1 MSPGAPAPLDV
12 PATGSFGGAPSPA
25 PLNQSLSSSTSA
37 IPTAN
42 TPSAATSTPI
52 RGDGP
57 SDVPGDHRFEGQQTP
72 TLAIEKSAPEEI
84 QVDRKAVFQIQVRN
98 TGNAPAHDVMVVD
111 RVPRGTQF
119 VRATP
124 TIAPTA
130 DGLLVWQLGTIAPGQ
145 TSSISIEL
153 LPKME
158 GEIGSVAQ
166 VAFQAKASVRSV
178 CTRPQ
183 LAVQQTVPEKVL
195 IGQAATIHITVSN
208 TGSGAAAN
216 VVLEEDVP
224 EGFTHAAGREL
235 EHAIG
240 TLAPG
245 TSIELTLAMN
255 AVKAG
260 TYENNL
266 LVRGEGNLVA
276 NDKKSIEVTAPQLT
290 LAARG
295 PAHRFLDRQATYAIQ
310 VANPG
315 TAAAQNVE
323 LVGYLPKGM
332 KYVTSDQQGQY
343 DPQTHAVYWSLEEL
357 PAGAKGEI
365 HVSVLPLEAGDL
377 KLRVDGKAD
386 LGLSQSVEQKIR
398 VEGTAELAFT
408 VKDSADPIELGSD
421 TTYEVQIQ
429 NLGSKADSNIQLIAQ
444 LPPGLEPT
452 TGSGP
457 TQATIQGQVISFAP
471 LAGLAPDEQA
481 VFSIH
486 ARGKAVGAYVIRV
499 QLRSDELQ
507 VPVTKEE
514 GTRVYSDQ

>member
-1 MSPGAPAPLDV
+1 
-12 PATGSFGGAPSPA
+12 
-25 PLNQSLSSSTSA
+25 
-37 IPTAN
+37 
-42 TPSAATSTPI
+42 
-52 RGDGP
+52 
-57 SDVPGDHRFEGQQTP
+57 VPGDHRFEGQQTP
-72 TLAIEKSAPEEI
+72 TLAIEKSAPDEI

-145 TSSISIEL
+145 TASISIEL

-166 VAFQAKASVRSV
+166 VTFQARASVRSV

-183 LAVQQTVPEKVL
+183 LAVQQTAPEKVL

-224 EGFTHAAGREL
+224 QGFTHAAGREL

-245 TSIELTLAMN
+245 ASIELTLAMN

-260 TYENNL
+260 TYENKL

-276 NDKKSIEVTAPQLT
+276 NDQKSIEVTAPQLT
-290 LAARG
+290 LVARG

-323 LVGYLPKGM
+323 LVGYLRR
-332 KYVTSDQQGQY
+332 
-343 DPQTHAVYWSLEEL
+343 A
-357 PAGAKGEI
+357 
-365 HVSVLPLEAGDL
+365 
-377 KLRVDGKAD
+377 
-386 LGLSQSVEQKIR
+386 
-398 VEGTAELAFT
+398 
-408 VKDSADPIELGSD
+408 
-421 TTYEVQIQ
+421 
-429 NLGSKADSNIQLIAQ
+429 
-444 LPPGLEPT
+444 
-452 TGSGP
+452 
-457 TQATIQGQVISFAP
+457 
-471 LAGLAPDEQA
+471 
-481 VFSIH
+481 
-486 ARGKAVGAYVIRV
+486 
-499 QLRSDELQ
+499 
-507 VPVTKEE
+507 
-514 GTRVYSDQ
+514 